1 MFSYDD
7 KVPIFNILNFF
18 NRSTPFGSLH
28 GTLQSFRHRLFAVQT
43 SSPPLLLPKFPMF
56 QTTVQYYET
65 DDERWERGEY
75 DDFLPMDCCTT
86 IFLCNHQLNHIS
98 TQPYITLV
106 LVQLDMKITLHTT
119 PPRPTPP
126 IEGQCQQYL
135 SCYWPDFK
143 ETVNVGS
150 WKHLEQI
157 PKVTVTFV
165 QTTIVQVTFVHI
177 RNISAVT
184 DPILMKL

>member
-1 MFSYDD
+1 M
-7 KVPIFNILNFF
+7 
-18 NRSTPFGSLH
+18 GSDV
-28 GTLQSFRHRLFAVQT
+28 T
-43 SSPPLLLPKFPMF
+43 LLLNP
-56 QTTVQYYET
+56 
-65 DDERWERGEY
+65 
-75 DDFLPMDCCTT
+75 
-86 IFLCNHQLNHIS
+86 QLNHIS

-126 IEGQCQQYL
+126 IESQCQQYL

-177 RNISAVT
+177 RNISADTDSILTKKIDLNILEPDHVT
-184 DPILMKL
+184 QKKFDLKFVGLKQFLDPKFIWPKVMFDLNFF